1 MAGCRSMQ
9 GRRAVL
15 ILMRL
20 NPLMGNIKN
29 GKNSTGHYRKG
40 HSSATV
46 KGTIVMRILTMAM
59 AMGVMSGFSA
69 QAFTNPQTYCE
80 LYGKDYA
87 DSRTLDVDQWQAGF
101 RNAFSSCM
109 TQYTSAAPDNSNQ
122 KSAEKAIKKVA
133 AAPTKD
139 STRRKRTPLLAP
151 GSVAWNEYCAA
162 KYASFNKVTG
172 TYKSYSG
179 KAKPCLVPSG

>member
-1 MAGCRSMQ
+1 
-9 GRRAVL
+9 
-15 ILMRL
+15 
-20 NPLMGNIKN
+20 
-29 GKNSTGHYRKG
+29 
-40 HSSATV
+40 
-46 KGTIVMRILTMAM
+46 MRILAM
-59 AMGVMSGFSA
+59 AIAVGVMSGFSA

-80 LYGKDYA
+80 LFGKDYA

-109 TQYTSAAPDNSNQ
+109 LQYTSVAPDTPSQ
-122 KSAEKAIKKVA
+122 KSTEQVIKKAAVA
-133 AAPTKD
+133 PPKEATH
-139 STRRKRTPLLAP
+139 RKRTPLLAP

-162 KYASFNKVTG
+162 KYASFNKETG

>member
-1 MAGCRSMQ
+1 MQ
-9 GRRAVL
+9 DRKTVL
-15 ILMRL
+15 ILLRL

-29 GKNSTGHYRKG
+29 DKNLTGHYRKG
-40 HSSATV
+40 HSSAAI
-46 KGTIVMRILTMAM
+46 KGIIVMRILTMAV

-69 QAFTNPQTYCE
+69 QALTNPQAYCE
-80 LYGKDYA
+80 LFGKDYA

-109 TQYTSAAPDNSNQ
+109 LQYTSVTPDTPSQ
-122 KSAEKAIKKVA
+122 KSAEQVIKKVA
-133 AAPTKD
+133 VAPTKD
-139 STRRKRTPLLAP
+139 TTRRKRTPLLAP

-162 KYASFNKVTG
+162 KYTSFNKATG